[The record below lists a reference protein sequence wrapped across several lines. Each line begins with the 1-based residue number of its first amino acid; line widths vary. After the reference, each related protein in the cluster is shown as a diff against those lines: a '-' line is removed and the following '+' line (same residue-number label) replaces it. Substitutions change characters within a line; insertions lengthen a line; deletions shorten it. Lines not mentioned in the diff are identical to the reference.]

1 MTIKVGLIGKTNTG
15 KTTLF
20 NSATLLN
27 AEIST
32 YPFTTKQPNAGTAYV
47 QTLCVCRELGVKD
60 NPRNSA
66 CIDGWRFIPIELIDL
81 PGLIKDAWMGKGLG
95 NQFLSVA
102 VQSNVLLH
110 VVDASGSVDAEGK
123 LSKPGTGD
131 PVQDVYDVEEEMIKW
146 FSKILE
152 GNRKRIIKR
161 LQASKLSLDWVL
173 YKTLAGLA
181 VKREDITTALKST
194 QLSTKNFEK
203 WTAEDLK
210 AFVWE
215 IRKLSKPTII
225 VANKM
230 DLPYAEENYQRLVEE
245 FKGVLVVPC
254 CAEAELALRRAEQRG
269 FVSYIPGEETFRVL
283 DETKL
288 SPQQLRALKYV
299 DNRIFAKWM
308 RTGVQFA
315 LNLAVFKLLRM
326 NTVYP
331 VDNAEKFSDKA
342 GNVLP
347 DALLVPYDATVY
359 DLAKEIHTELAKTMI
374 YAIDARTGVRLPKD
388 CVVKDRDIIKI
399 VAVKERK

>member
-1 MTIKVGLIGKTNTG
+1 MTVRVGLIGKTNTG

-32 YPFTTKQPNAGTAYV
+32 YPFTTKQPNVGAAYV

-66 CIDGWRFIPIELIDL
+66 CINGWRFIPIELIDL
-81 PGLIKDAWMGKGLG
+81 PGLIKGAWMGKGLG

-102 VQSNVLLH
+102 VQANVLLH
-110 VVDASGSVDAEGK
+110 VVDASGSVDSEGK
-123 LSKPGTGD
+123 LGKPGTGD
-131 PVQDVYDVEEEMIKW
+131 PVRDVYDVEEEMIKW
-146 FSKILE
+146 ISKILE
-152 GNRKRIIKR
+152 ENRTRIIRR
-161 LQASKLSLDWVL
+161 LRSSKLPLDRAL
-173 YKTLAGLA
+173 YRTLAGLT
-181 VKREDITTALKST
+181 VKREGITATLEAT

-203 WTAEDLK
+203 WTADDFK

-245 FKGVLVVPC
+245 FKGTLVVPC
-254 CAEAELALRRAEQRG
+254 CAEAELALRRAEQHG
-269 FVSYIPGEETFRVL
+269 FVSYIPGEEIFRVL

-288 SPQQLRALKYV
+288 TPQQLQALKYV
-299 DNRIFAKWM
+299 NDRVFSRWM

-331 VDNAEKFSDKA
+331 VDNAEKFSDRT

-347 DALLVPYDATVY
+347 DILLVPYDSTVY

-374 YAIDARTGVRLPKD
+374 YAIDAKTGVRLPKD
-388 CVVKDRDIIKI
+388 CIIKDRDIIKI

>member
-1 MTIKVGLIGKTNTG
+1 MTVRVGLIGKTNTG

-32 YPFTTKQPNAGTAYV
+32 YPFTTKQPNVGTAYV

-66 CIDGWRFIPIELIDL
+66 CINGWRFIPIELIDL
-81 PGLIKDAWMGKGLG
+81 PGLIKGAWMGKGLG

-102 VQSNVLLH
+102 VQANVLLH

-131 PVQDVYDVEEEMIKW
+131 PVRDVYDVEEEIIKW
-146 FSKILE
+146 VSKILE
-152 GNRKRIIKR
+152 GNRTHIIRR
-161 LQASKLSLDWVL
+161 LQSSKLPLDRVL
-173 YKTLAGLA
+173 YKTLAGLT
-181 VKREDITTALKST
+181 VKREDITAALEST
-194 QLSTKNFEK
+194 QLSAKNFEK
-203 WTAEDLK
+203 WTADDFK
-210 AFVWE
+210 AFIWE

-230 DLPYAEENYQRLVEE
+230 DLPYAEENYQRLVEK
-245 FKGVLVVPC
+245 FKGTLVVPC

-269 FVSYIPGEETFRVL
+269 FVSYIPGEEIFRVL

-288 SPQQLRALKYV
+288 SPQQLQALKYV
-299 DNRIFAKWM
+299 NDRVFSRWM

-331 VDNAEKFSDKA
+331 VDNAEKFSDRT

-347 DALLVPYDATVY
+347 DVLLVPYDAAVY

-388 CVVKDRDIIKI
+388 CIVKDRDVIKI